1 MSANTQWDATAVAV
15 SASSNNLLFT
25 ILSVEDKDGI
35 FGCERNRVIQRDIKA
50 KQKRERQQ
58 TLPCVSEAFSSWKG
72 CRVTSIFADFSE
84 DFSRETWWNVLGD
97 KEVNECF
104 QSLMSDFVVR
114 TEELREESMR
124 ASDSQLSSRTYLKK
138 LC

>member
-1 MSANTQWDATAVAV
+1 M
-15 SASSNNLLFT
+15 
-25 ILSVEDKDGI
+25 
-35 FGCERNRVIQRDIKA
+35 ERV
-50 KQKRERQQ
+50 
-58 TLPCVSEAFSSWKG
+58 
-72 CRVTSIFADFSE
+72 
-84 DFSRETWWNVLGD
+84 GD